1 MLKPKLCVLDETDS
15 GLDIDALKVVANGV
29 NKLRSDDRS
38 FLIITH
44 YQRLLDHIAPD
55 HVHVLMD
62 GKIIKSGGPEL
73 ALELEKMAM
82 ITSIK
87 DLIGF
92 FLQKI
97 DVQKL
102 DKSEG
107 NKKMAI
113 RKSAIEKFFEK
124 DFEKDAYKYF
134 GSNDLEIEPKVLSK
148 NAVSEKLI
156 KTIRIHIPHLFNNP
170 GFCATIID
178 GEFCE
183 SLSCLPENVKIIHFR
198 DFDEKAFAPFLNT
211 KKSWD
216 NPAALVNVA
225 LANSGFMLEAT
236 RSSSQ
241 EKITINH
248 INSSNTSGV
257 EHMRNIYSF
266 KKNAKLTIIENFYN
280 LHEPVSRVNN
290 TVSQWILEEDAVVNL
305 YSVNSWQGTSGS
317 KNVTSSFIYQKKNS
331 VTSFFNSYTEANSI
345 KNNVHALL
353 EEEHAICNLYS
364 ISLLN
369 KSNCV
374 EHDIFIEHLKKIA
387 KASKFTREFL
397 ATALEDV
404 LIALFWY
411 TKMHKK
417 HLQFNKTT
425 ILYYLKNLL
434 YNQTH
439 N

>member
-1 MLKPKLCVLDETDS
+1 
-15 GLDIDALKVVANGV
+15 
-29 NKLRSDDRS
+29 
-38 FLIITH
+38 
-44 YQRLLDHIAPD
+44 
-55 HVHVLMD
+55 
-62 GKIIKSGGPEL
+62 
-73 ALELEKMAM
+73 M

-134 GSNDLEIEPKVLSK
+134 GSNDLEIEPKVLNK

-156 KTIRIHIPHLFNNP
+156 KTIRTHIPHLFNNP

-183 SLSCLPENVKIIHFR
+183 SLSCLPKNVKIIQFR

-257 EHMRNIYSF
+257 EHMRNIYSL

-280 LHEPVSRVNN
+280 LHEPVSRINH

-305 YSVNSWQGTSGS
+305 YSVNSWQGTAGS

-374 EHDIFIEHLKKIA
+374 EHDIFIEHLKKLPKPA
-387 KASKFTREFL
+387 GLQGS
-397 ATALEDV
+397 
-404 LIALFWY
+404 FWRQ
-411 TKMHKK
+411 
-417 HLQFNKTT
+417 L
-425 ILYYLKNLL
+425 
-434 YNQTH
+434 
-439 N
+439 

>member
-1 MLKPKLCVLDETDS
+1 
-15 GLDIDALKVVANGV
+15 
-29 NKLRSDDRS
+29 
-38 FLIITH
+38 
-44 YQRLLDHIAPD
+44 
-55 HVHVLMD
+55 
-62 GKIIKSGGPEL
+62 
-73 ALELEKMAM
+73 MAM

-97 DVQKL
+97 DEQKL

-113 RKSAIEKFFEK
+113 RKNAIENFLEK

-134 GSNDLEIEPKVLSK
+134 GSDHLQIEPKILSK
-148 NAVSEKLI
+148 NAVSEKLV
-156 KTIRIHIPHLFNNP
+156 KTIRTQIPHLFDNP

-183 SLSCLPENVKIIHFR
+183 SLSCLPKNVKIIQFR

-216 NPAALVNVA
+216 NPAALINVA
-225 LANSGFMLEAT
+225 FANSGFMLEAS

-248 INSSNTSGV
+248 VNSSNVSGV
-257 EHMRNIYSF
+257 EHVRNIYSF
-266 KKNAKLTIIENFYN
+266 KKSSKLTIIENFYN
-280 LHEPVSRVNN
+280 LHEPVSRLNN

-305 YSVNSWQGTSGS
+305 YSLNSWQDTAGS
-317 KNVTSSFIYQKKNS
+317 RNVTSSFIYQKKNS
-331 VTSFFNSYTEANSI
+331 VTSFFNSYTKVNSI
-345 KNNVHALL
+345 KNNVHVLL

-374 EHDIFIEHLKKIA
+374 EHDIFIEHLKKNCQSQQVYKGVFGDSSRGRFDSLVLVHKDAQKTSAIQQNNNIILSE
-387 KASKFTREFL
+387 KSVVQSNPQ
-397 ATALEDV
+397 LEIFADDV
-404 LIALFWY
+404 ECAHGSTVGQIDDEALFY
-411 TKMHKK
+411 
-417 HLQFNKTT
+417 LRSRGVGQRAAYN
-425 ILYYLKNLL
+425 ILLNAFLYDVVDKINDSLALKITEDAIKQKLNTL
-434 YNQTH
+434 
-439 N
+439 

>member
-1 MLKPKLCVLDETDS
+1 
-15 GLDIDALKVVANGV
+15 
-29 NKLRSDDRS
+29 
-38 FLIITH
+38 
-44 YQRLLDHIAPD
+44 
-55 HVHVLMD
+55 
-62 GKIIKSGGPEL
+62 
-73 ALELEKMAM
+73 M

-97 DVQKL
+97 DEQKL

-113 RKSAIEKFFEK
+113 RKSAIEKFLEK

-134 GSNDLEIEPKVLSK
+134 GGNDLQIEPKALSK
-148 NAVSEKLI
+148 IAVSEKLV
-156 KTIRIHIPHLFNNP
+156 KTIRIKIPHLLNNP
-170 GFCATIID
+170 GFFATIID

-183 SLSCLPENVKIIHFR
+183 SLSCLPKNVKIIHFR
-198 DFDEKAFAPFLNT
+198 DFDEKAFAHFLNT

-248 INSSNTSGV
+248 INSSNASGV

-266 KKNAKLTIIENFYN
+266 KKGAKLTIIENFYN

-305 YSVNSWQGTSGS
+305 YSVNSWQDTAGS
-317 KNVTSSFIYQKKNS
+317 RNVTSSFIYQKKNS
-331 VTSFFNSYTEANSI
+331 VTSFFNSYTKVNSI
-345 KNNVHALL
+345 KNNVHVLL

-374 EHDIFIEHLKKIA
+374 ENDIFIEHLKKNCQSMQVYKGVFGDSSRGRFDSLVLVHKDAQKTSAIQQNNNIILSE
-387 KASKFTREFL
+387 KSVVQSNPQ
-397 ATALEDV
+397 LEIFADDV
-404 LIALFWY
+404 ECAHGSTVGQIDDEALFY
-411 TKMHKK
+411 
-417 HLQFNKTT
+417 LRSRGVGQRAAYN
-425 ILYYLKNLL
+425 ILLNAFLYDVVNEINDSLALKITEDAIKQKLNTL
-434 YNQTH
+434 
-439 N
+439 

>member
-1 MLKPKLCVLDETDS
+1 
-15 GLDIDALKVVANGV
+15 
-29 NKLRSDDRS
+29 
-38 FLIITH
+38 
-44 YQRLLDHIAPD
+44 
-55 HVHVLMD
+55 
-62 GKIIKSGGPEL
+62 
-73 ALELEKMAM
+73 MAM

-305 YSVNSWQGTSGS
+305 YSVNSWQGTAGS

-374 EHDIFIEHLKKIA
+374 EHDIFIEHLKKNCQSQQVYKGVFGDSSRGRFDSLVLVHKDAQKTSAIQQNNNIILSE
-387 KASKFTREFL
+387 KSVVQSNPQ
-397 ATALEDV
+397 LEIFADDV
-404 LIALFWY
+404 ECAHGSTVGQIDNEALFY
-411 TKMHKK
+411 
-417 HLQFNKTT
+417 LRSRGVGQRAAYN
-425 ILYYLKNLL
+425 ILLNAFLYDVVDKINDSLALKITEDAIKQKLNTL
-434 YNQTH
+434 
-439 N
+439 